1 MIDFLDELGNF
12 KQKIFTLQIV
22 RFYILKCQGRT
33 TQPLLW
39 FVLAICMCYFWIWCT
54 CVLFLPWYYGC
65 KKICLDLSA
74 QKYIIICIPWRLARL
89 RWYKKLLQ
97 RRIPILCQNT
107 SNNRK
112 TSPRVHLGC
121 LGSSSNSIKQSDSDI
136 WKKRSIYLSSLG
148 SSL

>member
-1 MIDFLDELGNF
+1 MPYCSLGFFLLIYDYQF
-12 KQKIFTLQIV
+12 KT
-22 RFYILKCQGRT
+22 YI
-33 TQPLLW
+33 LLW

-74 QKYIIICIPWRLARL
+74 QKYIIICIPWRLTRL

-112 TSPRVHLGC
+112 TSPLVHLGS

-136 WKKRSIYLSSLG
+136 WKKRSIYLSSLWELIIVQ
-148 SSL
+148 SPIN